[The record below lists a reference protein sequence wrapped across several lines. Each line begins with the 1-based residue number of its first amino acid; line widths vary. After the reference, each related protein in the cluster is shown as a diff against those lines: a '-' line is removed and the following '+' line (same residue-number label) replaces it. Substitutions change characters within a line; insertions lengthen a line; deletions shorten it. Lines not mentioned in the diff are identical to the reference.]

1 MGGIWSKWTSP
12 DGAELESCCVLTTE
26 PNDLIKPLHHRM
38 PVIVPNGYEEQ
49 WTEQAKDADE
59 LRGLFAI
66 MMSWSPDGWL
76 VEDVK
81 KKETDQMSLF

>member
-1 MGGIWSKWTSP
+1 MIRRPPRSTQSRSSAASDVYKRQ
-12 DGAELESCCVLTTE
+12 
-26 PNDLIKPLHHRM
+26 PLHHRM

-49 WTEQAKDADE
+49 WTEQVKDADE

-76 VEDVK
+76 VEDVN

>member
-1 MGGIWSKWTSP
+1 
-12 DGAELESCCVLTTE
+12 
-26 PNDLIKPLHHRM
+26 M
-38 PVIVPNGYEEQ
+38 PVIVPDGYEEQ
-49 WTEQAKDADE
+49 WTEQVKDADE

-66 MMSWSPDGWL
+66 MMSWSPDNWL

>member
-1 MGGIWSKWTSP
+1 MDTRS
-12 DGAELESCCVLTTE
+12 
-26 PNDLIKPLHHRM
+26 
-38 PVIVPNGYEEQ
+38 NGPEQ
-49 WTEQAKDADE
+49 VKNADE

-66 MMSWSPDGWL
+66 MMCWPPDGWL

>member
-1 MGGIWSKWTSP
+1 
-12 DGAELESCCVLTTE
+12 
-26 PNDLIKPLHHRM
+26 M

-49 WTEQAKDADE
+49 WTEQVKDADE
-59 LRGLFAI
+59 LKGLFSI
-66 MMSWSPDGWL
+66 MMSWSSYGWL